1 MDGPQRMKLDDTQK
15 CVGGQKGRKVDGL
28 CYMQISIIARV
39 TALHCYLALNF
50 SEIIKMKYKIM
61 KKCPNFMTLTWVN
74 YSKTLSKFSVKL

>member
-1 MDGPQRMKLDDTQK
+1 MKLDDSQK

-39 TALHCYLALNF
+39 YVLYCYPALEFY
-50 SEIIKMKYKIM
+50 EILEMKYKIM